1 MVSFSNEQNYY
12 LYPQP
17 MDMRKDI
24 DGLSDIVRREMCQDP
39 TRLNGVFMFISKNR
53 RMMKILYRG
62 LKRFELTKIRLDE
75 DKFLLPV
82 YDEKRCC
89 YHISCSDFVNISEM
103 VSTTKLLL
111 RDIDL

>member
-53 RMMKILYRG
+53 RVMKIR
-62 LKRFELTKIRLDE
+62 
-75 DKFLLPV
+75 
-82 YDEKRCC
+82 
-89 YHISCSDFVNISEM
+89 
-103 VSTTKLLL
+103 
-111 RDIDL
+111 